1 MELVGY
7 LTYTKEGAD
16 GVRGLFYDYL
26 LASNGVFIEA
36 KGAWITARV
45 QVAEASIRG
54 LAPLDPAVRLHFGK
68 IPQSYFDLAVGEMMK
83 TPSQERYVA
92 ITHNGNYHVHIPEQT
107 DGAAHVKYTNPDA
120 VVVDLHSHGRMLP
133 FFSGEDNRD
142 DQGLRVSGVIGQ
154 LDKGPV
160 LALRVGIY
168 GYYAA
173 VAWEDIFEGQLSMR
187 KVEDLV
193 EEIETKE
200 VSDIEPS
207 EDALGFDLFHR
218 GVNWLS
224 EGFQRF
230 RKG

>member
-1 MELVGY
+1 MDLVGY

-16 GVRGLFYDYL
+16 GARGLFYDYL
-26 LASNGVFIEA
+26 LASNGVWIEA

-54 LAPLDPAVRLHFGK
+54 LAPLDQAVRLHFGK
-68 IPQSYFDLAVGEMMK
+68 IAQSYFDLAVGEMMK

-92 ITHNGNYHVHIPEQT
+92 ITHNGSYHVHIPEQT
-107 DGAAHVKYTNPDA
+107 DAAAHVKYTNPDA

-154 LDKGPV
+154 LDKSPV

-173 VAWEDIFEGQLSMR
+173 VAWEDIFEGQLSMK
-187 KVEDLV
+187 KVEDMV

-200 VSDIEPS
+200 VSDTEPS

-218 GVNWLS
+218 GVNWLN